1 VSIYTVEGHAHTC
14 IIDGHSFVWD
24 ARCHESP
31 IHYKWAVDG
40 PEFCTM
46 HNEGIEA
53 DFGKQATTVRG
64 LYLRIA
70 RLEAAVNRLYE
81 APAPATTEEAR

>member
-1 VSIYTVEGHAHTC
+1 MSTFTTEGHRHVC
-14 IIDGHSFVWD
+14 LIDGQTFVWGTS
-24 ARCHESP
+24 CHESP
-31 IHYKWAVDG
+31 THRGALSIG

-46 HNEGIEA
+46 HLEGIDA
-53 DFGKQATTVRG
+53 AFGKQATTVRE
-64 LYLRIA
+64 LYVRIA

>member
-1 VSIYTVEGHAHTC
+1 MSTFTTTGHAHVC
-14 IIDGHSFVWD
+14 LIDGHTFVWD
-24 ARCHESP
+24 ARCHESST
-31 IHYKWAVDG
+31 HYMRSIDG

-46 HNEGIEA
+46 HLEGIDAE
-53 DFGKQATTVRG
+53 FGKQATTIRE
-64 LYLRIA
+64 LYVRIA

>member
-1 VSIYTVEGHAHTC
+1 MIVITEGHRHVC
-14 IIDGHSFVWD
+14 LIDGHTFVWD

-31 IHYKWAVDG
+31 THYGRSDG

-53 DFGKQATTVRG
+53 EFGKQATTIRG

>member
-1 VSIYTVEGHAHTC
+1 MIVTTTGHAHVC
-14 IIDGHSFVWD
+14 LIDGATFVWD
-24 ARCHESP
+24 SHCHESP
-31 IHYKWAVDG
+31 THHRWSIDG

-53 DFGKQATTVRG
+53 EFGKQATTVRG

>member
-1 VSIYTVEGHAHTC
+1 MIVPTTGHRHVC
-14 IIDGHSFVWD
+14 LIDGQTFVWGTS
-24 ARCHESP
+24 CHESP
-31 IHYKWAVDG
+31 THRGQLSNG

-81 APAPATTEEAR
+81 APAPATQEGAR